1 MSKSETDWLDKL
13 YIYAALAA
21 TQTIQQAQG
30 LLQEQGIVVSEHRL
44 RTCKQRAPH
53 RIQQVAQRGL
63 PQRLYG
69 LFNCDIYD
77 RINKMAQ
84 RIEERLTKSDW
95 QDKNDVDLLDKYLK
109 LMQMLAQVRLQHEE
123 DAEESPPGPTGELQL
138 EEIVSRF
145 EQAKD
150 RQKIK
155 DTIRQVAAAT
165 GSDLEEVGEAGS

>member
-1 MSKSETDWLDKL
+1 LSKSKTDWLDKV

-21 TQTIQQAQG
+21 TQTIQQARE
-30 LLQEQGIVVSEHRL
+30 LLQAQGIPLTERQL
-44 RTCKQRAPH
+44 QACKQHAPH

-95 QDKNDVDLLDKYLK
+95 QDKNDVDLVDKYLK
-109 LMQMLAQVRLQHEE
+109 LMQVLAEMKSQHQE
-123 DAEESPPGPTGELQL
+123 DAEESAPGPIGELQL
-138 EEIVSRF
+138 EEIFSRL

-165 GSDLEEVGEAGS
+165 GTDLEEVGEPG

>member
-13 YIYAALAA
+13 YIYVALAA

-30 LLQEQGIVVSEHRL
+30 LLQEQGIVVSERQL
-44 RTCKQRAPH
+44 QACKQRAPH

-84 RIEERLTKSDW
+84 RIEARLTKSDW
-95 QDKNDVDLLDKYLK
+95 QDKNDVDLVDKYLK
-109 LMQMLAQVRLQHEE
+109 LMQVLAEAKSQHEQ
-123 DAEESPPGPTGELQL
+123 DTEESPPGPAGELQL
-138 EEIVSRF
+138 EEILSRF
-145 EQAKD
+145 EQAKN
-150 RQKIK
+150 RQKTK
-155 DTIRQVAAAT
+155 DAIRQVAAAT
-165 GSDLEEVGEAGS
+165 GSDLEEVGEAGL